1 MILHQQLIDFLFSF
15 QLKTQDQL
23 LQFITN
29 SRKIKSFLDYY
40 FWDAEYLIL

>member
-1 MILHQQLIDFLFSF
+1 MIDFFSSSF
-15 QLKTQDQL
+15 QIKTQDQL

-40 FWDAEYLIL
+40 FRDVEYLIL